1 MTLPQLLAV
10 MGFTGTRFPPGSDT
24 RAAVLS
30 CRIPCFTSNMP
41 YYMHVLEVAN
51 LRTPCTGASTLSLFL
66 STADRILHWPLPPFA
81 AHLHLAPKCLYS
93 SARRVV
99 CDTILF
105 RYRLNVNHVCSGKPF
120 TARPRHC
127 LDRVL
132 AVRLF
137 YDAVS
142 LFGDSLLLK
151 RSTLRFISHPPT
163 PPV

>member
-1 MTLPQLLAV
+1 MTLPQISCV

-81 AHLHLAPKCLYS
+81 VHQHLAPKCFYFVS
-93 SARRVV
+93 PRVA
-99 CDTILF
+99 CDTTLL
-105 RYRLNVNHVCSGKPF
+105 RDHVALSQRDTSFFFVRIFP
-120 TARPRHC
+120 TETLLQ
-127 LDRVL
+127 LDWITVL
-132 AVRLF
+132 ISSQL
-137 YDAVS
+137 
-142 LFGDSLLLK
+142 
-151 RSTLRFISHPPT
+151 STCYTT
-163 PPV
+163 P